1 MSFNCRICLWTF
13 ESESELNIHNYLEHM
28 IINHA
33 EHKKIEDTCIA
44 QVYHTNIHLVNSN
57 NLIGSKSISQS
68 RDEIESEV
76 YDKFWSTKSLREDM
90 DGIQSIID
98 KCEKHY
104 NKTGDLPALKVVL
117 DGYTSSREI
126 VEEFEERMY
135 SNGYGTTVSTFTPE
149 QVAHLTRVTIDRLHY
164 IIDEYMKGYD
174 KTGNLGFLEL
184 ASETR
189 VDLQRITRQVEELR
203 SYGYDIEL
211 TK

>member
-1 MSFNCRICLWTF
+1 
-13 ESESELNIHNYLEHM
+13 M

-33 EHKKIEDTCIA
+33 EHKKIEDISIA
-44 QVYHTNIHLVNSN
+44 QVYHTNVHLVNSN

-76 YDKFWSTKSLREDM
+76 YDKFWSTESLREQM

-104 NKTGDLPALKVVL
+104 NKTSDLSTLKIIL

-126 VEEFEERMY
+126 VEEFEQGLY
-135 SNGYGTTVSTFTPE
+135 SNGYGTTVSAFTPE
-149 QVAHLTRVTIDRLHY
+149 QIAHLIHVTIDRLRY

-189 VDLQRITRQVEELR
+189 VDLQRITRQVEELC

-211 TK
+211 SK